1 MREGSR
7 TRTWCILLGPREE
20 EQRKWRAATGLGGG
34 SAGLQPLWAGVQ
46 WVLRIRLLDAPTS
59 PPGHMGRCLAWQGTV
74 ARVGTWGPALWSKG
88 LRRPCCPGV

>member
-34 SAGLQPLWAGVQ
+34 VGRAAAPVGGGSVGAADPALGRAHVTSRPHGEMPGLAGHCGQ
-46 WVLRIRLLDAPTS
+46 S
-59 PPGHMGRCLAWQGTV
+59 GHMGTSSV
-74 ARVGTWGPALWSKG
+74 V
-88 LRRPCCPGV
+88 